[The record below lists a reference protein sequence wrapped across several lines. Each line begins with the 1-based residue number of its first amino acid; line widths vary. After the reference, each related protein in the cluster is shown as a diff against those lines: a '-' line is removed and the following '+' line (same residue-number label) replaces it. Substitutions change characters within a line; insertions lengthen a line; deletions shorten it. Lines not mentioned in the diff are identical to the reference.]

1 MDSPCKHFETLFSLH
16 CLPDPDPE
24 SVSTAVAEEAERMFG
39 NVQYSAMA
47 YASGDGLYLIPE
59 KPPRKRPDVFVEIS
73 FMSSA
78 LWGKFQP
85 AVLCMRSNRDVEL
98 RYYIPTRNP
107 KPTWTYAAIHGTSI
121 DAVTNMFL
129 RMYSTQLRDRFV
141 PKVIAAAVKV
151 GQDIYAV
158 PIPQRHNHAIAAA
171 ARTGHARRGH
181 PVTQEMQG
189 FLVSN
194 GQFVSRKVA
203 MACAVLSGQLVQDED
218 DTETELFSED
228 LW

>member
-1 MDSPCKHFETLFSLH
+1 MNSPCRHFETLFTLH
-16 CLPDPDPE
+16 CLPEPPTPE
-24 SVSTAVAEEAERMFG
+24 DVEPEAAVAMFD
-39 NVQYSAMA
+39 NVQYSAVA
-47 YASGDGLYLIPE
+47 YASGASVYHSYGKPRIP
-59 KPPRKRPDVFVEIS
+59 RPDVFVEIS

-78 LWGKFQP
+78 LWGIFQP
-85 AVLCMRSNRDVEL
+85 AVLCVRTNGDVEI

-107 KPTWTYAAIHGTSI
+107 KPTGTHAAIHGTSI

-151 GQDIYAV
+151 EQDIYAV

-171 ARTGHARRGH
+171 ARTGHARRGQ

-189 FLVSN
+189 FLISN